1 MHQRVNNLVS
11 TIDDLMELCR
21 TYRDDGK
28 KIIMTNGCFDILHT
42 GHIHILNEAK
52 KLGDILVVALN
63 SDSSIKLNKGEK
75 RPINYEM
82 DRAFI
87 LSAVQFVD
95 HIIIFDEETPEKIIC
110 KILPDI
116 LVKGADYKNK
126 FIAGKKCLEENDK
139 KIILIDLIEGKSTT
153 DLIRKLGNNID

>member
-1 MHQRVNNLVS
+1 M
-11 TIDDLMELCR
+11 
-21 TYRDDGK
+21 
-28 KIIMTNGCFDILHT
+28 
-42 GHIHILNEAK
+42 
-52 KLGDILVVALN
+52 GDILVVALN